1 MEDIT
6 NEVLATMNK
15 HKQRLLLL
23 KANQDEITEELVKLE
38 KEYDAGNVT
47 QAELDSQ
54 LEILIPRHE
63 RLQQEIALAF
73 AEMETLR
80 QRILDE
86 TGLELPPLP

>member
-15 HKQRLLLL
+15 QKQRLLLL

-54 LEILIPRHE
+54 LEVLIPRHK

-80 QRILDE
+80 QRIFNE